1 MADLGR
7 GRAGPDELTRGCLQG
22 HTGPELGGEEFRL
35 VESPSPLSLWMKGHG
50 HGPRSG
56 QAFHH
61 QPLDQQESQRRGQAT
76 PALVLEP
83 LDRELDRSLV
93 GDRGSKARKRA
104 EALPAPAVAASRL
117 DLCPTP
123 AAQRLVEA
131 PDASTTAV
139 AEPGADTPAA
149 AAARRQ
155 DQVDE
160 PREHAPRLPARVKP
174 AFTRRQLMWI
184 SSPRCRSSSAVE
196 PGGSSS
202 TLRAPQTNHTTPY
215 HGGSFA

>member
-7 GRAGPDELTRGCLQG
+7 GRSGPDEPARGSLQG
-22 HTGPELGGEEFRL
+22 HARPQLGGEELRL

-50 HGPRSG
+50 QGPRSG

-61 QPLDQQESQRRGQAT
+61 EPLHQQNRQRRGQAT

-83 LDRELDRSLV
+83 LDRELDRSVV
-93 GDRGSKARKRA
+93 GDRGTQASQRA
-104 EALPAPAVAASRL
+104 EAQPAPAVAASRL

-123 AAQRLVEA
+123 AAQRLLEA

-155 DQVDE
+155 DQVDQSCK
-160 PREHAPRLPARVKP
+160 HAQRLPVRVKP
-174 AFTRRQLMWI
+174 AFTALQLMWI

-215 HGGSFA
+215 H